1 MFKWIKVLSQLS
13 RQEDVMSELDVK
25 VKEIAVKME
34 MFSADAAKTLADLLA
49 AKADAGS
56 EIERLK
62 KSADEFKKMIDESAQ
77 KIAVEKA
84 DMAKIAGE
92 LQAYQD
98 VLGQKVEELQKVAQ
112 EHLDSVNEKVK
123 AYDSNVSELGREI
136 MRLGDSIAEFQKR

>member
-1 MFKWIKVLSQLS
+1 MFKWIKVVSQLS
-13 RQEDVMSELDVK
+13 KQDDVMQTLDAK
-25 VKEIAVKME
+25 VNDITAKME
-34 MFSADAAKTLADLLA
+34 KFSADAAKTLAGLQA

-62 KSADEFKKMIDESAQ
+62 KSADEFKKMMDESAQ

-84 DMAKIAGE
+84 DMAKITGE
-92 LQAYQD
+92 MQSYQD

-112 EHLDSVNEKVK
+112 GHLDSVNEKVK
-123 AYDSNVSELGREI
+123 EYDSNVSELGREI